1 MTESEE
7 QRLRDRVLAKRAE
20 EDRWRSRIQAKMG
33 GVEGVD
39 SGFRRNVGPPPPMER
54 RHDRSRS
61 PRDYHHR
68 PSYHRNGGR
77 GPPRRDDFGRQAR
90 APPRRG
96 RSYSRSYSRSR
107 SYSSSSSGSSSGSSR
122 SRSRSASSHS
132 SDSSEEDKTYSKDQR
147 TVFINQLVMKANEND
162 LRRFFKSMNIKTRDV
177 ILLRDKRTGKHKGFA
192 YVELKHMHDV
202 NRALQAS
209 EKVPDFQR
217 FPILIKASE
226 AEKNNVT
233 PTSSQVVAPKKLPP
247 IVDDHGN
254 VLVAQK
260 VYVGNLEVSQ
270 VTAQHIQTLFAPF
283 GTLEE
288 VQLQTGKGFAF
299 LQFRDPKE
307 AALAIQSM
315 AGQKLA
321 GRAMKTGWATS
332 NPHAVTATDFPPDA
346 TTRIQNAYAALA
358 SLTMGSAT
366 ATVATTT
373 TLAAAT
379 VPGTVAEA
387 RLSLAAASIPA
398 IVAPVATVPVPPM
411 TVAVPPK
418 KETFIANANNPTN
431 SLIIYNMFDK
441 DQETEPGWPKDIELE
456 FIEECTKYGPIDRCV
471 VAYREVG
478 GKIYAT
484 FRSGAQS
491 CASSLAGRWFD
502 KRQLRVEFVEASMVD
517 SKAKEY
523 GM

>member
-1 MTESEE
+1 
-7 QRLRDRVLAKRAE
+7 
-20 EDRWRSRIQAKMG
+20 
-33 GVEGVD
+33 
-39 SGFRRNVGPPPPMER
+39 
-54 RHDRSRS
+54 
-61 PRDYHHR
+61 
-68 PSYHRNGGR
+68 
-77 GPPRRDDFGRQAR
+77 
-90 APPRRG
+90 
-96 RSYSRSYSRSR
+96 
-107 SYSSSSSGSSSGSSR
+107 
-122 SRSRSASSHS
+122 
-132 SDSSEEDKTYSKDQR
+132 
-147 TVFINQLVMKANEND
+147 MKANESD

-226 AEKNNVT
+226 AEKNKVN

-247 IVDDHGN
+247 LLDDDGN
-254 VLVAQK
+254 VVVAQK

-270 VTAQHIQTLFAPF
+270 VTAQHIQTLFSPF

-315 AGQKLA
+315 SGQKLA

-332 NPHAVTATDFPPDA
+332 NPHALTATDFPPDA
-346 TTRIQNAYAALA
+346 TARIQNAYAALA
-358 SLTMGSAT
+358 SLTMGSTSAT
-366 ATVATTT
+366 GV
-373 TLAAAT
+373 AAAAA

-387 RLSLAAASIPA
+387 RMSLAVASVPT
-398 IVAPVATVPVPPM
+398 IVAPPAMMPVLPVAAT
-411 TVAVPPK
+411 AAIK

-456 FIEECTKYGPIDRCV
+456 FIEECTKYGPIGRCV

-484 FRSGAQS
+484 FHSGAQS

-502 KRQLRVEFVEASMVD
+502 KRQLRVEFVESSVVD